1 MLRSFVVACSAP
13 VPVSG
18 ASGASGMR
26 DPAGGLRSRAR
37 PGAVLAVALAL
48 AAAEGEASGQAGG
61 DPWRDV
67 REYRGAVHCNWEPSE
82 FPFVDIA
89 RGDFLGDGQEI
100 GLALWNAE
108 EGRCDIGREDG
119 EGRAVQLGGA
129 GGFWGGAHFPSVCR
143 DPVSGR
149 DHAVLHKSEGQYHDI
164 EIWSL
169 EAGAPKRIYSEGWG
183 DGVNEEGDEWG
194 IDLLVAAD
202 GACLWRE
209 RQRWFETFKA
219 AMAALRVDRGAG
231 DAEPEAESGPLPQ
244 RALAAATVR
253 EHLHALRGTARFEGA
268 VYADAAARD
277 SWFVVQILGGPM
289 CDAEGAVLLLDRGT
303 GQWKAIYDV
312 AGGCS
317 KAWYF
322 PMRGMVVAGDRLY
335 AGLCVHC
342 SSWGRY
348 ADFGIDLRTNR
359 AEALDWEA
367 EAPGPGDEE
376 NPELHDP
383 VAAAFPE

>member
-1 MLRSFVVACSAP
+1 MLRSFVVACFAP

-26 DPAGGLRSRAR
+26 DPVGGLRSRAR

-61 DPWRDV
+61 DPWRDE
-67 REYRGAVHCNWEPSE
+67 RKRWGAVHCSWEPSE
-82 FPFVDIA
+82 FPFVDTA

-100 GLALWNAE
+100 GLALWNTEA
-108 EGRCDIGREDG
+108 GCDIGREDG

-129 GGFWGGAHFPSVCR
+129 GAFYGGAHFAAVCR

-149 DHAVLHKSEGQYHDI
+149 DHAVLHMSEGQYHDI
-164 EIWSL
+164 AIWGL
-169 EAGAPKRIYSEGWG
+169 EAATPKQLYIEGWG
-183 DGVNEEGDEWG
+183 DLVYEAGDEWG

-202 GACLWRE
+202 GACLWRD
-209 RQRWFETFKA
+209 RQRGFETFRT

-253 EHLHALRGTARFEGA
+253 EHLQALRGTARFEGA
-268 VYADAAARD
+268 VYADDAARD

-322 PMRGMVVAGDRLY
+322 SMRGMVVAGDRLY
-335 AGLCVHC
+335 AGLCVDC
-342 SSWGRY
+342 SYWGTY

-359 AEALDWEA
+359 AEALGWEA
-367 EAPGPGDEE
+367 GAAGPGDEE

>member
-1 MLRSFVVACSAP
+1 MFRSFVAALFAP
-13 VPVSG
+13 VG
-18 ASGASGMR
+18 TQ
-26 DPAGGLRSRAR
+26 DPAAGLRARAR
-37 PGAVLAVALAL
+37 PGIVPALALAL

-67 REYRGAVHCNWEPSE
+67 REQRGAVHCNWEPSE

-100 GLALWNAE
+100 GLALWNTEA
-108 EGRCDIGREDG
+108 GCDIGREDG
-119 EGRAVQLGGA
+119 EGRATRLDRGGVWAFRGGA
-129 GGFWGGAHFPSVCR
+129 SFAGVCR

-149 DHAVLHKSEGQYHDI
+149 DHAVLHMSEGQYHDI
-164 EIWSL
+164 AIWSL
-169 EAGAPKRIYSEGWG
+169 EAAAPKRLYSEGWG
-183 DGVNEEGDEWG
+183 DGVNEEGEAWG
-194 IDLLVAAD
+194 IDRLVAAD

-209 RQRWFETFKA
+209 RQRKFETFRT
-219 AMAALRVDRGAG
+219 AMAALRVDRGAEDG
-231 DAEPEAESGPLPQ
+231 AAEPEAESGPLPQ

-253 EHLHALRGTARFEGA
+253 EHLQALHGTARFEGA
-268 VYADAAARD
+268 VYADDDARE

-322 PMRGMVVAGDRLY
+322 SMRGMVVAGDRLY
-335 AGLCVHC
+335 AGLCVDC
-342 SSWGRY
+342 SYWGRY

>member
-1 MLRSFVVACSAP
+1 MLRSFVAACFASVPALGAP
-13 VPVSG
+13 G
-18 ASGASGMR
+18 AR
-26 DPAGGLRSRAR
+26 KPAAGLRARAR

-48 AAAEGEASGQAGG
+48 AAAEGGASGRAVD
-61 DPWRDV
+61 DPWRDK
-67 REYRGAVHCNWEPSE
+67 REEWGAVNCNWEPSE
-82 FPFVDIA
+82 FPVVDTA

-100 GLALWNAE
+100 GLALWNTE
-108 EGRCDIGREDG
+108 TGCDIGREDG
-119 EGRAVQLGGA
+119 EGRAVRLGGA
-129 GGFWGGAHFPSVCR
+129 GGFYGGAHFAAVCR

-149 DHAVLHKSEGQYHDI
+149 DHAVLHMSEGQYHDVA
-164 EIWSL
+164 IWSL
-169 EAGAPKRIYSEGWG
+169 DAAVPKRLYSEGWG
-183 DGVNEEGDEWG
+183 DSVYGDDWG

-209 RQRWFETFKA
+209 RQRRFETFRT
-219 AMAALRVDRGAG
+219 AMTALRVDRGAG

-253 EHLHALRGTARFEGA
+253 EHLRALRGSARFEGA
-268 VYADAAARD
+268 VYADDAARE
-277 SWFVVQILGGPM
+277 SWFVVQVLGGPM
-289 CDAEGAVLLLDRGT
+289 CDAEGAVLLLERRT

-335 AGLCVHC
+335 ASLCVDC
-342 SSWGRY
+342 SYWGIY
-348 ADFGIDLRTNR
+348 ADFEIDLRTNR
-359 AEALDWEA
+359 AELDWNA

-376 NPELHDP
+376 NPQLDDP
-383 VAAAFPE
+383 IAAAFRE

>member
-1 MLRSFVVACSAP
+1 MLRSFVVACFAP
-13 VPVSG
+13 VPASG
-18 ASGASGMR
+18 ASGASGTR
-26 DPAGGLRSRAR
+26 DPAAGLRSRAR
-37 PGAVLAVALAL
+37 PGIVLVAALAL

-67 REYRGAVHCNWEPSE
+67 REERGGWVRCYWDPSE
-82 FPFVDIA
+82 SPYLSTA
-89 RGDFLGDGQEI
+89 RGDFLGNGQEI
-100 GLALWNAE
+100 GLALWNTE
-108 EGRCDIGREDG
+108 TGCDIGREDG
-119 EGRAVQLGGA
+119 EGRAFQIDGRQPYGGA
-129 GGFWGGAHFPSVCR
+129 AGFVAVCR
-143 DPVSGR
+143 DHVSGR
-149 DHAVLHKSEGQYHDI
+149 DHAILHTSAGQHHNI
-164 EIWSL
+164 AIWGL
-169 EAGAPKRIYSEGWG
+169 EAGVPKQLYLEGWG
-183 DGVNEEGDEWG
+183 DSMSGDEWG
-194 IDLLVAAD
+194 FDLLVAAD
-202 GACLWRE
+202 GACLWRD
-209 RQRWFETFKA
+209 RQRGFETFKT

-253 EHLHALRGTARFEGA
+253 EHLRALRGTARFEGA
-268 VYADAAARD
+268 AYADDAARD

-289 CDAEGAVLLLDRGT
+289 CDAEGAVLLLDRRT

-322 PMRGMVVAGDRLY
+322 SMRGMVVAGDRLY
-335 AGLCVHC
+335 AGLCVDC
-342 SSWGRY
+342 SYWGRY

-367 EAPGPGDEE
+367 EPGPGDEE
-376 NPELHDP
+376 NPELDDP